1 MDINIPVTIRYN
13 RRDYTVGQKLELD
26 SSMRGGDVD
35 NHPLFKLMLQY
46 ICSPF
51 SDNNYNDIED
61 DLNYFLSPN
70 FMNKVAEEDRDLDF
84 DEDEYKLHVEYA
96 WKAIQELSTAELLE
110 KLKPYV
116 GNYEQI
122 ERALSG
128 ESGLTDEGKTTKVS
142 AVNTEIGTDHIMSSH
157 TKGVESKKIW
167 QASDKQVSY
176 EPALER
182 INDDPTKTGGNRYFT
197 IEVGNKT
204 PTKIPLRYGTHK
216 ATFQEQEYVIEIDFQ
231 RIMEKLF
238 EEAGIAPEVLRGRK
252 GDVKVTPPKDTQGS
266 RNNTEQ
272 ALEEAMEQARKI
284 KKSLELIIKE
294 ENMPEDEIKEDDEYD
309 YSNIKTYKPHPD
321 YTLSEL
327 EEETLER
334 MNLKIAWNT
343 LHEEKH
349 FDYEDEV
356 SSGDLDA
363 EEIVRQIRE
372 GQMNEI
378 AQLAGKMLDA
388 GVMTQT
394 AYDALLDEGKVPGK
408 KGFNKKEKSLISDV
422 VEFKSNMKK
431 PLGMNEFEQT
441 QYTKETVKTRKDR
454 SNVLPTKN
462 RSILHNKDSDK
473 TFFINNNWDNLETVE
488 IDLKNGASNS
498 RELKNH
504 LDRAL
509 IPNKV
514 GTMVIV
520 LSVVH
525 PTDEERQGR
534 KDLLNDEDTNISGNA
549 EYILENIYDV
559 FSLVSVSYAV
569 STEYKI
575 GRMHSERMPERRSM
589 ATGTAV
595 KPKLSGAY
603 SYNPDKKKY
612 GTTANLMGGTDAG
625 GQRVY
630 IDNRT
635 NTILFYIKKQ
645 IDNLQKAIQ

>member
-13 RRDYTVGQKLELD
+13 RRDYTIGQRLELD

-61 DLNYFLSPN
+61 DLTYFLMPS
-70 FMNKVAEEDRDLDF
+70 FMNKVAEEDKDLDF
-84 DEDEYKLHVEYA
+84 DENEYKLHVEYA
-96 WKAIQELSTAELLE
+96 WKAIQELTTAELLE

-128 ESGLTDEGKTTKVS
+128 ESGLTDEGKTVRVS
-142 AVNTEIGTDHIMSSH
+142 DVNTEIGTDHIMSSH
-157 TKGVESKKIW
+157 TKGIESKKIW

-176 EPALER
+176 EPALEK
-182 INDDPTKTGGNRYFT
+182 INDTDDGNRYFT
-197 IEVGNKT
+197 IEVSNKS
-204 PTKIPLRYGTHK
+204 PTKLPLRYGTHK
-216 ATFQEQEYVIEIDFQ
+216 ATFQEQEYIIEIDFQ

-238 EEAGIAPEVLRGRK
+238 EEAGISVEVLRGRR
-252 GDVKVTPPKDTQGS
+252 GDIAPTAPKDKQGG
-266 RNNTEQ
+266 RDNTEQ
-272 ALEEAMEQARKI
+272 ALAEAMEQAGKI

-294 ENMPEDEIKEDDEYD
+294 ENMPEDEIKEDDKYD
-309 YSNIKTYKPHPD
+309 FSNIKVYNPHPD

-334 MNLKIAWNT
+334 INLKIAWNA
-343 LHEEKH
+343 LHEEKQ

-356 SSGDLDA
+356 SSGDFDA
-363 EEIVRQIRE
+363 EEIVRQFRE
-372 GQMNEI
+372 GQMDEI

-408 KGFNKKEKSLISDV
+408 KGFIKREKALISDV
-422 VEFKSNMKK
+422 VEFKSNMKN
-431 PLGMNEFEQT
+431 PLGMNEFEQA

-473 TFFINNNWDNLETVE
+473 TFFTNNSWTNLETAV

-525 PTDEERQGR
+525 PTDEEKKARE
-534 KDLLNDEDTNISGNA
+534 DLLNDEDTNISGNA

-589 ATGTAV
+589 ATGTAKKYKV
-595 KPKLSGAY
+595 SGAY
-603 SYNPDKKKY
+603 TFNPDKETY
-612 GTTANLMGGTDAG
+612 GSKTNLMGGTDAG

-645 IDNLQKAIQ
+645 INDLQKAIQ